1 MPRSKST
8 NEAMRVHSRDQIIV
22 AARQLF
28 AERGY
33 FNCKVSDIAQ
43 AAAMSQGNVYWYFHS
58 KDDMLKAILS
68 DGFQQSEQLL
78 LEVAASPGSGHDKLV
93 LLVDRYRTFCKD
105 NSDFQTI
112 VLSLFGH
119 GGPQFMHKLGFDTA
133 DIARRF
139 QTAMSQTLRQAQAEG
154 SMMPIV
160 RDAPAMFFFSFF
172 NGMMLTYGPD
182 WREMPQEL
190 IVEAVLRL
198 LGAKGVSRQ
207 NTTQG
212 DRQ

>member
-8 NEAMRVHSRDQIIV
+8 NEALRLHSRDHIIA
-22 AARQLF
+22 AARRLF

-43 AAAMSQGNVYWYFHS
+43 AADMSQGNVYWYFHS
-58 KDDMLKAILS
+58 KEDMLKAILS
-68 DGFQQSEQLL
+68 EGFQDSETLL
-78 LEVAASPGSGHDKLV
+78 TDVAAAPGSGRDKLV
-93 LLVDRYRTFCKD
+93 LLVDRYRGFCKD

-119 GGPQFMHKLGFDTA
+119 GGPEFMHKLGFDTA
-133 DIARRF
+133 EIAGRF
-139 QTAMSQTLRQAQAEG
+139 HAAMSKTLRQALGEG
-154 SMMPIV
+154 AMQPLV

-172 NGMMLTYGPD
+172 NGMMLTYGPA
-182 WREMPQEL
+182 WKELPQEL

-198 LGAKGVSRQ
+198 LGVKRVS
-207 NTTQG
+207 
-212 DRQ
+212 